1 MRLNLMIGLGR
12 VPQMDRS
19 SAGAR
24 PMKRYRFVGRSYAV
38 VSSSLVLA
46 GAFVA
51 GCGAGGSSA
60 SAKGKIAAVAAEN
73 EYANVLQQIGGK
85 YVEVTAIENNPNTDP
100 HTYEASPSVA
110 RAVSGASLLIENG
123 VGYDT
128 YMEKIESASP
138 SSRRLVINVQ
148 KLLGLAESTP
158 DPHLWYKPSTMPIVA
173 KAIVSDLSALQPA
186 HATYFQ
192 ANASAFE
199 DSLRPWMKALSQ
211 FSKRYPNT
219 TVATTEPIADYM
231 LEAAGIENLTPFSM
245 QADVMNGTDLPPQ
258 DVTLQ
263 NGLFSGHKVRVF
275 VHNQQVSSPIT
286 EAFVKAAKAAGVPV
300 VGVYETMPVP
310 GYYYQT
316 WMLAEVKAI
325 ERAVGQGISTEKL

>member
-1 MRLNLMIGLGR
+1 MKPFRL
-12 VPQMDRS
+12 
-19 SAGAR
+19 AR
-24 PMKRYRFVGRSYAV
+24 RSYALAAAI
-38 VSSSLVLA
+38 LVPA

-51 GCGAGGSSA
+51 GCGAGGSTAVHS
-60 SAKGKIAAVAAEN
+60 GQVAAVGAEN
-73 EYANVLQQIGGK
+73 EYANVIEQIGGK
-85 YVEVTAIENNPNTDP
+85 YVEVTAIESNPNTDP

-110 RAVSGASLLIENG
+110 QTVASAKLVVQNG

-138 SSRRLVINVQ
+138 NSQRKVIDVQ
-148 KLLGLAESTP
+148 KLLGLPESTP
-158 DPHLWYKPSTMPIVA
+158 NPHLWYKPTTMPIVA
-173 KAIVSDLSALQPA
+173 KAIVSDLSALAPA
-186 HATYFQ
+186 HAAYFQ

-199 DSLRPWMKALSQ
+199 ASLRPWTRALSE

-219 TVATTEPIADYM
+219 TAATTEPVADYM
-231 LEAAGIENLTPFSM
+231 LEAAGIKNLTPFSM

-263 NGLFSGHKVRVF
+263 EGLFAGHKVRVF

-286 EAFVKAAKAAGVPV
+286 ESFVRAAKRAGIAV

-310 GYYYQT
+310 GYDYQT

-325 ERAVGQGISTEKL
+325 EKAVGQGISTEKL